1 VVRESE
7 NVQMVY
13 VAVNTVIVEVV
24 TAIVLWIKD
33 VNLNLDNVMEI
44 IINQLQKEIMKED
57 VVKELDHVKKASV
70 AVNMVTVEV
79 VIAIVLWIKDVNLNM
94 VPAIIMKLKNLLQ
107 ETILHLIF
115 GDVVKVLVLV
125 NKVIVAVPT
134 VYAVKVMTTAV

>member
-1 VVRESE
+1 
-7 NVQMVY
+7 MVY